1 MSSNSDN
8 TTSNSENSFNIDNIK
23 LHVDLINKLINKLEL
38 GGKTEAFDFELE
50 IMTTYPEFYD
60 RHPFLVKKLCK
71 RDDISML
78 YKMFENLNEIE
89 SGNKTLDNVEL
100 NLGEDLAQSYLYPC
114 LKK

>member
-1 MSSNSDN
+1 MRSKPHLSARHVIAF
-8 TTSNSENSFNIDNIK
+8 TK
-23 LHVDLINKLINKLEL
+23 LLIL
-38 GGKTEAFDFELE
+38 
-50 IMTTYPEFYD
+50 Y
-60 RHPFLVKKLCK
+60 FLSKIVKKLCK

-78 YKMFENLNEIE
+78 YKMFENLNEVE